1 MRLSILILLAAFSLS
16 GLLNAQW
23 GAIDRAPSKPVLS
36 GSNIVAHQNDDGVQ
50 AFSPTAGTWKLI
62 AQVREFAEFDP
73 TAKRRHVRN
82 PPFPTISLEDGGKTS
97 SPLWAWSGDTL
108 MNLDRYEALKMRV
121 RTIGDEEFLLMES
134 GGFNTRHKP
143 DWKSRWYVLERE
155 TTKR

>member
-1 MRLSILILLAAFSLS
+1 MARFDSESLEQASAAE
-16 GLLNAQW
+16 
-23 GAIDRAPSKPVLS
+23 IDVVIAAALPELDPK
-36 GSNIVAHQNDDGVQ
+36 IK
-50 AFSPTAGTWKLI
+50 GTWKLI